1 MSPPARVADL
11 ACGAGHSSIAIARA
25 YPRVLVEGSIWIP
38 PRSRRTR
45 ENLAGSGVEDSV
57 SFVLGDA
64 ASPRL
69 AGRYDLVTLFE
80 ALHDMWTRCRCCA
93 PRAGL
98 LAGGGCVIVADERVA
113 DSFSAPGDDVER
125 LYYGFSVLHCLPVGM
140 PGAGTGAVM
149 RVDTV
154 RSYALDAG
162 FAGVEVL
169 PIDNDF
175 WRFYRLT
182 A

>member
-1 MSPPARVADL
+1 M
-11 ACGAGHSSIAIARA
+11 
-25 YPRVLVEGSIWIP
+25 
-38 PRSRRTR
+38 
-45 ENLAGSGVEDSV
+45 
-57 SFVLGDA
+57 
-64 ASPRL
+64 
-69 AGRYDLVTLFE
+69 
-80 ALHDMWTRCRCCA
+80 
-93 PRAGL
+93 
-98 LAGGGCVIVADERVA
+98 A

-125 LYYGFSVLHCLPVGM
+125 LHYGFSVLHCLPVGM

-154 RSYALDAG
+154 QSYALDAG
-162 FAGVEVL
+162 FAGVQVL